1 MDLPS
6 LFWLQLRVLLVHI
19 SESGVVE
26 RSFNVKG
33 SWGSLFLFTLFLNN
47 DILMF
52 QIINHSNLFI
62 LQAMVL
68 IFIYDLWSPF
78 WDKYL
83 IKYSVTI
90 FLHCTSTAMLI
101 KGSSSEDKQQIIPE
115 EQMSDVFYNEGD
127 LFKQIIPSPKW
138 QVGSI
143 FILLRMSFKYF
154 LTPAP
159 YSQLLITLQF
169 QGI

>member
-68 IFIYDLWSPF
+68 IFIYDL
-78 WDKYL
+78 
-83 IKYSVTI
+83 
-90 FLHCTSTAMLI
+90 
-101 KGSSSEDKQQIIPE
+101 
-115 EQMSDVFYNEGD
+115 
-127 LFKQIIPSPKW
+127 
-138 QVGSI
+138 
-143 FILLRMSFKYF
+143 
-154 LTPAP
+154 
-159 YSQLLITLQF
+159 
-169 QGI
+169 